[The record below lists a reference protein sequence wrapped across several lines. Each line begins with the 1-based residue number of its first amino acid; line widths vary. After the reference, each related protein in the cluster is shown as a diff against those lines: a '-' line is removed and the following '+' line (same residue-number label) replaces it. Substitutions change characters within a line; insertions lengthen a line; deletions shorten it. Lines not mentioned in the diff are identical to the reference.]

1 MGGSSVYYER
11 GIPTLKS
18 SKNWNNHLGLFI
30 KSFAA
35 VILLLSTS
43 PHVYAHGDESSMQ
56 EMGEGPGIL
65 VTVDGRILPT
75 PGVMSSDLSELRISV
90 REAAEALQLSVKW
103 DSKHHAVLIG
113 SDKLPLDM
121 QMKEMNMDM
130 GKNAAM
136 NHDTHAGHDSMSIT
150 LVLNGKALPPET
162 DPMSMLG
169 TITAVAGPY
178 AEALGL
184 HYRFDASLNRIV
196 LQSERALKQFETE
209 QQQVEDVLNSKGMT
223 PQIAADGTKEFTL
236 TAELHDWSPVQGVLT
251 TAWTLNGQVAAPT
264 IRVTE
269 GDKVRIYFVNKLPE
283 PSTLHWHG
291 LLLPNSMDGVP
302 YVTQDP
308 VQPGGTYTYEFT
320 ASHAGTFI
328 YHSHYDDMK
337 QIGGGMYGAF
347 IIDPKVKQADSGAS
361 DSELTNQ
368 SVFNHDYTMVLSGFH
383 VNTTMED
390 EEDYFTI
397 NGRSYPDTPPIT
409 MKKGET
415 ARIRL
420 INIDTMEPHTMHLHG
435 MDFQVI
441 ARNGSPLKNPET
453 MNTVLLG
460 PGETVDIGFRA
471 AALGD
476 WMFHCH
482 ILDHTMNGGDM
493 SQGEMGGLITIIKVT
508 E

>member
-1 MGGSSVYYER
+1 M
-11 GIPTLKS
+11 LKS
-18 SKNWNNHLGLFI
+18 PWKLNKHLGLGM
-30 KSFAA
+30 KCLAAA
-35 VILLLSTS
+35 VLLLSTS
-43 PHVYAHGDESSMQ
+43 VHVYAHGDEASMQ

-65 VTVDGRILPT
+65 VTVDGRMLPS
-75 PGVMSSDLSELRISV
+75 PGIMSSDLSELRISV
-90 REAAEALQLSVKW
+90 REAAEALQLPVKW
-103 DSKHHAVLIG
+103 DAKHRAVLIG
-113 SDKLPLDM
+113 SDKLPAAM
-121 QMKEMNMDM
+121 QQQGMMMDM
-130 GKNAAM
+130 GKDVTM
-136 NHDTHAGHDSMSIT
+136 NHNTHTGHASMAIT
-150 LVLNGKALPPET
+150 LVLNGKALPAET

-169 TITAVAGPY
+169 SVTAVAGPY

-196 LQSERALKQFETE
+196 LLSDRALKQFDTE
-209 QQQVEDVLNSKGMT
+209 QQQVEDVLNGKGMT
-223 PQIAADGTKEFTL
+223 PHIAADGTKEFTL
-236 TAELHDWSPVQGVLT
+236 TAELHDWSPAKGVLT
-251 TAWTLNGQVAAPT
+251 TAWTFNGQVAAPT

-269 GDKVRIYFVNKLPE
+269 GDKVRILFVNKLPE
-283 PSTLHWHG
+283 PSSVHWHG

-302 YVTQDP
+302 YITQDP

-347 IIDPKVKQADSGAS
+347 IIDPKVKPTDSGTS
-361 DSELTNQ
+361 GSELTNQ

-397 NGRSYPDTPPIT
+397 NGRSYPDTPPIE

-441 ARNGSPLKNPET
+441 ARNGSPLKNPEM
-453 MNTVLLG
+453 MNTILLG

-471 AALGD
+471 NALGD